1 MKERAN
7 TFAERH
13 GLWDDAQQAAAR
25 DVEARMAAGGLDAVR
40 FSFPDLHGLLRGKT
54 IVAGEAPRAM
64 RSGVGVPSTL
74 LLKDTSHRTVFPV
87 FRPEEADDD
96 TGDGADYG
104 GGFDLRKIAGAAD
117 VVLLADPTTFRVL
130 PWSPTTGW
138 LLCDVYFTDGQPVP
152 YAARQLFRDTLAEL
166 GGAGYDYV
174 AGIELEFHLFRLE
187 EPRPDAGESPH
198 PGVLP
203 GYSLVNDGYQLLT
216 ELRYDQLDPILD
228 VLRRDLLALG
238 IPLISLEVELGPS
251 QVELT
256 ARHGTGLEP
265 ADTMV
270 LLRSAVKQICR
281 RNGFHATFMCRPRI
295 ARVISSGGHLHQSLT
310 GRSTGGNAFLPTTD
324 AVLSPTG
331 FHFMGGLLEHAAA
344 GAAFSTPTI
353 NGYKRY
359 LPNSLAPER
368 AVWGRDN
375 RGAMVRV
382 VGSAAGGDTH
392 LENRAGEPA
401 ANPYLYM
408 ASQILAGMDGM
419 ARKLDP
425 GPSAETPYDAQAPLL
440 PKTLHQALTALR
452 ADDCF
457 AAGFGRSFVN
467 YYIHIEQA
475 ELARF
480 EAEVTEWEQREY
492 FKMF

>member
-13 GLWDDAQQAAAR
+13 SLWNADQQAAAR
-25 DVEARMAAGGLDAVR
+25 DVEARIATGGLDAVR

-54 IVAGEAPRAM
+54 IVAGEAARAM

-87 FRPEEADDD
+87 FRPDGGGEDA
-96 TGDGADYG
+96 GDGGGDG
-104 GGFDLRKIAGAAD
+104 GGIDLRKIAGAAD

-152 YAARQLFRDTLAEL
+152 YVPRQLYRDTLAEL
-166 GGAGYDYV
+166 GAAGYDYV

-187 EPRPDAGESPH
+187 EPHPGAEAAPP

-203 GYSLVNDGYQLLT
+203 AFSLVNDGYQLLT

-251 QVELT
+251 QVEIT
-256 ARHGTGLEP
+256 ARHSVGLEP

-270 LLRSAVKQICR
+270 LVRNAVKQICR
-281 RNGFHATFMCRPRI
+281 RHGYHATFMCRPRI
-295 ARVISSGGHLHQSLT
+295 DRVISSGGHLHQSLT
-310 GRSTGGNAFLPTTD
+310 GRDTGANAFLPTGD
-324 AVLSPTG
+324 EVLSDTG
-331 FHFMGGLLEHAAA
+331 FHFMAGLLEHAAA

-359 LPNSLAPER
+359 LPNSMAPDR
-368 AVWGRDN
+368 AIWGRDN

-382 VGSAAGGDTH
+382 AGRAADGDTH

-425 GPSAETPYDAQAPLL
+425 GPPVETPYDAQAPLL
-440 PKTLHQALTALR
+440 PKTLHQALAALR

-457 AAGFGRSFVN
+457 AAGFGRSFIN
-467 YYIHIEQA
+467 YYLHIKQA

-480 EAEVTEWEQREY
+480 EAEVSEWEQREY
-492 FKMF
+492 FEMF